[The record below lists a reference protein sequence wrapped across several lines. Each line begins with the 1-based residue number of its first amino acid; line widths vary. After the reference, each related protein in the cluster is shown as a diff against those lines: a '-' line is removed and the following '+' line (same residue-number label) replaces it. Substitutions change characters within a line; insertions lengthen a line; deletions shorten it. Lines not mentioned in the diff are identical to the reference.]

1 MLAKAAENAPRS
13 IAEAENVASAG
24 MHGKASA
31 REVVERLMYAEQIL
45 QVALGGAGQSCRRA
59 TGNFPNGDLRT
70 GNAGSC
76 YRRDRYERA
85 QFNVE
90 VIANNI
96 ANINTTG
103 FKRARAE
110 FTDLLYQAER
120 LQGVSNRGRDATI
133 PEGAQI
139 GLGVPHGCDPY
150 SQYAGSLTSTG
161 NKLDLAINGRGWF
174 QIVGGDGQPAYTRD
188 GSFSTNANGQI
199 VTADGYALTPSMQM
213 PQNATGVVISQSG
226 LVTATIPG
234 QIAAQ
239 QIGQLTIA
247 NFANEAGLEPL
258 GNNLFRETTA
268 SGQAVTG
275 APGDIGFG
283 SVNQGYLENSN
294 VDPVKEITDLIAAQ
308 RAYEMNAKVIQAVD
322 DMAGTVSKNLR

>member
-1 MLAKAAENAPRS
+1 MRALA
-13 IAEAENVASAG
+13 IA
-24 MHGKASA
+24 
-31 REVVERLMYAEQIL
+31 
-45 QVALGGAGQSCRRA
+45 A
-59 TGNFPNGDLRT
+59 TGM
-70 GNAGSC
+70 S
-76 YRRDRYERA
+76 A
-85 QFNVE
+85 QQLNVE

-120 LQGVSNRGRDATI
+120 HQGVSNRGRDATI

-139 GLGVPHGCDPY
+139 GLGVRLAAIRNLNM
-150 SQYAGSLTSTG
+150 QGSLANTG
-161 NKLDLAINGRGWF
+161 NKLDIAINGRGWF

-283 SVNQGYLENSN
+283 SVSQGYLENSN

-308 RAYEMNAKVIQAVD
+308 RAYEMNSKVIQAVD